1 MRVRDVLVA
10 VCVMALM
17 TGGAACTAK
26 DNNDSGVASAGGA
39 GASGGTQPAGTPGT
53 PGTGGDR
60 QKWLVCL
67 QEQGIKI
74 VDGKPDYSQMDK
86 DKIPA
91 AERACAQYDTPDD
104 LARPL
109 TTAEI
114 EMYRKWAQC
123 MRDKGID
130 MGDPDPSIADGR
142 PMPRSTR
149 SSLEDLRRA
158 QEACENLAVP
168 TQGLGR

>member
-10 VCVMALM
+10 VCALALV
-17 TGGAACTAK
+17 TGAAACAGREM
-26 DNNDSGVASAGGA
+26 DSGVASADRPSGV
-39 GASGGTQPAGTPGT
+39 GGTPPPGT

-60 QKWLVCL
+60 QKWLKCL
-67 QEQGIKI
+67 EEQGIKI
-74 VDGKPDYSQMDK
+74 LDGKPDYTQMDK

-109 TTAEI
+109 SAAEI
-114 EMYRKWAQC
+114 EMWRKWAQC

-130 MGDPDPSIADGR
+130 MGDPDPGVAGGR

-149 SSLEDLRRA
+149 STLEDLQRA
-158 QEACENLAVP
+158 ERACENLAVP